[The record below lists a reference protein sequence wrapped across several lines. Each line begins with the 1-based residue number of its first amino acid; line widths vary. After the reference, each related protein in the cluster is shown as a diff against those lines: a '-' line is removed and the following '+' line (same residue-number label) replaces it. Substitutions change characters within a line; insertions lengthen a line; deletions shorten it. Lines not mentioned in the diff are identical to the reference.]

1 MNTNNITNRVKT
13 FEDAVSVLGSD
24 NQSVIDYYAIADK
37 TCANDILAYSKLRVI
52 AEALNE
58 GWLPKYDSEEFRY
71 YPWFFLY
78 TKEEYESLDEEQKK
92 ECSAVGRLGRYSY
105 AYCCLACSY
114 TGCSASYLD
123 SGYNCRLA
131 FKTRELARYCATQFA
146 DTLYDFLF
154 A

>member
-1 MNTNNITNRVKT
+1 MNTNDITNRVKT
-13 FEDAVSVLGSD
+13 FEDAVAVLGSD

-37 TCANDILAYSKLRVI
+37 TCAKDILSYAKLRVI

-58 GWLPKYDSEEFRY
+58 GWRPKFDSEEFRY
-71 YPWFFLY
+71 YPWLFLY

-92 ECSAVGRLGRYSY
+92 ECRAVGRFGRNPS
-105 AYCCLACSY
+105 AYGCLACSY

-146 DTLYDFLF
+146 DILYDFIF
-154 A
+154 S